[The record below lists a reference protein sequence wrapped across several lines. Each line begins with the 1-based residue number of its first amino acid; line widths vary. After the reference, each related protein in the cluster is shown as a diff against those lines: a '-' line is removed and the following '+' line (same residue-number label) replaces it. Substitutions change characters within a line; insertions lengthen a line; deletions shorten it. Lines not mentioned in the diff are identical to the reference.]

1 MLEKINESIDCIVI
15 YKKGNI
21 IQPYKIRWR
30 GKDYPI
36 NKIGYHH
43 RQKEGRVLFHI
54 FSVATPTMDL
64 RLKHDPETLSWVL
77 EEVSDGFAN

>member
-1 MLEKINESIDCIVI
+1 MLEKINEPIDCIVI

-21 IQPYKIRWR
+21 IQPYKVRWR
-30 GKDYPI
+30 GIDYQI

-54 FSVATPTMDL
+54 FSVATNAMDFRL
-64 RLKHDPETLSWVL
+64 RHDPENLSWVL
-77 EEVSDGFAN
+77 EEVSDGFVS